1 MVQLKAVAA
10 AAADDAGQ
18 IVRTWLRRMAAAD
31 ASDLFLTTGALPTLK
46 VEGALVPLS
55 DRPLAPGQVAA
66 LAQAVLNRE
75 QSRRFQEER
84 ECDLALALDGIGRF
98 RFNLYVQRGEV
109 SMVVRHV
116 RSRVPSL
123 AELGL
128 PPVLERLALLRQGL
142 VLVVGAAGAGKST
155 TLAALLDHRNQALP
169 GHILTVEDPIEY
181 VLPHRC
187 GIVDQR
193 EVGIDTRSFGDALR
207 HALREAPDVIMI
219 GEIRDEET
227 MRHALHYAQ
236 TGHLC
241 VSTLHANS
249 ANQAIERIR
258 HFFPDTQQR
267 QVLLDLSLNLQAV
280 VGLRLLEGRD
290 GRRVPA
296 TEVLLKTP
304 YVSELILKGQ
314 VDELKAVIAKSTQAG
329 MHTFDQ
335 ALHDLYRSGRI
346 RLQQALEHADSR
358 TDLALR
364 VRLAEGAGPP
374 ALREGAPALR
384 RSA

>member
-1 MVQLKAVAA
+1 MVQLKAVAPA
-10 AAADDAGQ
+10 ATHEADAVLHG
-18 IVRTWLRRMAAAD
+18 WLERMGAQQ
-31 ASDLFLTTGALPTLK
+31 ASDLFLTTGAIPTLK
-46 VEGALVPLS
+46 IEGALVPIS
-55 DRPLAPGQVAA
+55 DRPLAPGEVAA
-66 LAQAVLNRE
+66 LAQTVMSRE
-75 QSRRFQEER
+75 QLKQFEHDR
-84 ECDLALALDGIGRF
+84 ECDLALAVDGIGRF
-98 RFNLYVQRGEV
+98 RFNVYVQRGEV

-116 RSRVPSL
+116 RSHVPSL
-123 AELGL
+123 EELGL
-128 PPVLERLALLRQGL
+128 PPVLQRLATLRQGL

-155 TLAALLDHRNQALP
+155 TLAAMLDHRNQVLP

-181 VLPHRC
+181 MLAHRR

-219 GEIRDEET
+219 GEIRDAET
-227 MRHALHYAQ
+227 MAHALHYAQ

-241 VSTLHANS
+241 VSTLHANN

-258 HFFPDTQQR
+258 HFFAPEAQQ
-267 QVLLDLSLNLQAV
+267 QILLDLSLNLQAV
-280 VGLRLLEGRD
+280 VGLRLLEGQQ

-314 VDELKAVIAKSTQAG
+314 VDELKSTMAKSNEVG
-329 MHTFDQ
+329 MQTFDQ
-335 ALHDLYRSGRI
+335 SLHELYRCGHIS
-346 RLQQALEHADSR
+346 LQEALDHADSR

-364 VRLAEGAGPP
+364 VRLSLGTGAQE
-374 ALREGAPALR
+374 LRLMSTPQR
-384 RSA
+384 RAA